1 MTCGIVLASKS
12 QIRSLLLEKAG
23 IQFSTVD
30 PAIDEKEV
38 KLSYISNN
46 YPTRD
51 IADVLA
57 DMKARKI
64 SNRFPDSIVIGCDQI
79 LDFNSKILSKA
90 KDQDELIH
98 QLKRLQG
105 NKHKLHS
112 ACVVYN
118 AQKPEWRF
126 IVSVSMTMRNLSDRY
141 ISKYVKDNWDD
152 IKHSVGGYQIEN
164 SGISLFSKIDGD
176 FFSVLGLPI
185 IQLIGHLLN
194 RGVIEQ

>member
-57 DMKARKI
+57 DMKAKKI
-64 SNRFPDSIVIGCDQI
+64 SNRF
-79 LDFNSKILSKA
+79 K
-90 KDQDELIH
+90 
-98 QLKRLQG
+98 KRLI
-105 NKHKLHS
+105 NNSNELVK
-112 ACVVYN
+112 VVG
-118 AQKPEWRF
+118 KF
-126 IVSVSMTMRNLSDRY
+126 CK
-141 ISKYVKDNWDD
+141 SKFLLG
-152 IKHSVGGYQIEN
+152 IK
-164 SGISLFSKIDGD
+164 
-176 FFSVLGLPI
+176 
-185 IQLIGHLLN
+185 
-194 RGVIEQ
+194 